1 VRNENRFNMLTT
13 ASRPRFLNLL
23 LIRMPVGAVASI
35 AHRISGILLFLSLP
49 LAAYLLD
56 LSLQGPEGFA
66 QAVELLGYSLI
77 RALQVV
83 IAWSFVQHVLAGIRF
98 LLLDM
103 DIGLN
108 KSSAR
113 VSAWV
118 VNCAAPVLAAL
129 LLWGVW

>member
-1 VRNENRFNMLTT
+1 MSTT

-23 LIRMPVGAVASI
+23 LIRMPVGAAASI
-35 AHRISGILLFLSLP
+35 AHRISGIFLFLSIP
-49 LAAYLLD
+49 LAAFLLD
-56 LSLQGPEGFA
+56 LSLQGPEGFTRA
-66 QAVELLGYSLI
+66 AEILSYTPI

-83 IAWSFVQHVLAGIRF
+83 IAWSCVQHVLAGIRF

-113 VSAWV
+113 LSAWV

>member
-1 VRNENRFNMLTT
+1 MSTT

-23 LIRMPVGAVASI
+23 LIRMPVGAAASI
-35 AHRISGILLFLSLP
+35 GHRISGIFLFLSIP
-49 LAAYLLD
+49 LAAFLLD
-56 LSLQGPEGFA
+56 LSLQGPEGFTRA
-66 QAVELLGYSLI
+66 AEILSYTPI

-113 VSAWV
+113 LSAWV

>member
-1 VRNENRFNMLTT
+1 MSTT

-23 LIRMPVGAVASI
+23 LIRMPVGAAASI
-35 AHRISGILLFLSLP
+35 AHRISGIFLFLSIP
-49 LAAYLLD
+49 LAAFLLD
-56 LSLQGPEGFA
+56 LSLQGPEGFTRA
-66 QAVELLGYSLI
+66 AEILSYTPI
-77 RALQVV
+77 RSLQVM

-113 VSAWV
+113 ASAWA
-118 VNCAAPVLAAL
+118 VNCAAPLLAAL
-129 LLWGVW
+129 WLWGVW